1 MPEERQAEAK
11 KAILAAVGRAEAWHL
26 LSWCEDDLRGYAAL
40 PVTSAKPVKG
50 CFGWTSLYPSI
61 EPFISREAIGHYVL
75 EDAAFV
81 ADVDMDSL
89 EDNPADMAKLV
100 ARTQEIAV
108 EAASA
113 FLEGETHPCIVSG
126 RRIEWGVSA
135 NAWVGRIFT
144 DTHSMPTHMLSGTTT
159 MKWTLERDSPAEVTP
174 AQNAL
179 IGMLRDFVGDTPV
192 RSAEDPDRLALVTR
206 VQGLGMDGQFVLNKE
221 TQNSETLQ
229 ELLAIEDDTA
239 LMREIHDRK
248 LNRHLPLP
256 PP

>member
-1 MPEERQAEAK
+1 
-11 KAILAAVGRAEAWHL
+11 
-26 LSWCEDDLRGYAAL
+26 
-40 PVTSAKPVKG
+40 
-50 CFGWTSLYPSI
+50 
-61 EPFISREAIGHYVL
+61 
-75 EDAAFV
+75 
-81 ADVDMDSL
+81 
-89 EDNPADMAKLV
+89 
-100 ARTQEIAV
+100 
-108 EAASA
+108 
-113 FLEGETHPCIVSG
+113 
-126 RRIEWGVSA
+126 
-135 NAWVGRIFT
+135 
-144 DTHSMPTHMLSGTTT
+144 MLSGTTT